1 MNSGRLD
8 EELKRMDR
16 IVSHVGENSLILLN
30 ESFATTTEKE
40 GSTIAYDIIKALK
53 EEKVRI
59 LTVTHLLSF
68 AQRMYDEVKDDK
80 DTDVAFLSAEHLED
94 GTRTFKMIPHA
105 PELTSFGLEL
115 YEMVLNNG

>member
-1 MNSGRLD
+1 MAEQLTTKEENYSQWYNDLVINAGLAENSSVRGCMVIKPYGYAIWENIQKELDRL
-8 EELKRMDR
+8 LKRVEKPGR
-16 IVSHVGENSLILLN
+16 YIGGEGNSI
-30 ESFATTTEKE
+30 
-40 GSTIAYDIIKALK
+40 Y
-53 EEKVRI
+53 
-59 LTVTHLLSF
+59 
-68 AQRMYDEVKDDK
+68 KDDK